1 MIVATYNG
9 VRVRCYIED
18 NGIRIH
24 RMDDAV
30 YQTCGFAQGRWVY
43 STEILDMFIGE
54 LWADEVSEVE
64 TNSVT
69 PRASAESTPC
79 DNGIDSSGQKSMPAA
94 KGASQSLHRDPECRR
109 ITGKDGGMEMG
120 ARRSGSRIFIVML
133 AILAFTLIVVG
144 TVLIATGRLCITS
157 SHRPVDRYE
166 GASGAGEAG
175 LSADLAAI
183 LAFTLIVV
191 GTVLIATGRL
201 CITSSH
207 RPVDRYEGAS
217 GAGEAG
223 LSADL
228 AAMVDADS
236 DGIADNDDVLA
247 AALAYIQTRPHY
259 KSVYYPSGYPDD
271 EHGVCTDVVA
281 IACREAGYDLQA
293 LVAADVARRPGYP
306 DDEHGV
312 CTDVVA
318 IACREAGYD
327 LQALVA
333 ADVARRPEAYA
344 IEIPDPVCTDVVAI
358 ACREAGYDLQAL
370 VAADV
375 ARRPE
380 AYAIEIPDPAIDFR
394 RTPNLRV
401 FFDAHAQR
409 LTSDARNISEWRG
422 GDIVLYEGH
431 IGIVSDRRNERGVP
445 YLIHQSG
452 PLQLR
457 YEEDKLQSYGHI
469 VGHYRLNPTCRALLS

>member
-1 MIVATYNG
+1 MGYN
-9 VRVRCYIED
+9 IED

-30 YQTCGFAQGRWVY
+30 CQMYDFAQGRWVN
-43 STEILDMFIGE
+43 SAEIMDMFIGE
-54 LWADEVSEVE
+54 LWADKVSEAE
-64 TNSVT
+64 ANSVT
-69 PRASAESTPC
+69 PRAAAESIPC
-79 DNGIDSSGQKSMPAA
+79 DNGADSSGQKSMLAA

-133 AILAFTLIVVG
+133 AILAYTLIVVG
-144 TVLIATGRLCITS
+144 AVLIATGRLCITS

-166 GASGAGEAG
+166 GASGAGDAG
-175 LSADLAAI
+175 LSADPAA
-183 LAFTLIVV
+183 T
-191 GTVLIATGRL
+191 
-201 CITSSH
+201 
-207 RPVDRYEGAS
+207 
-217 GAGEAG
+217 
-223 LSADL
+223 
-228 AAMVDADS
+228 VDADA
-236 DGIADNDDVLA
+236 DGIADNGDVLA

-293 LVAADVARRPGYP
+293 LVAADVARRP
-306 DDEHGV
+306 
-312 CTDVVA
+312 
-318 IACREAGYD
+318 
-327 LQALVA
+327 
-333 ADVARRPEAYA
+333 
-344 IEIPDPVCTDVVAI
+344 
-358 ACREAGYDLQAL
+358 
-370 VAADV
+370 
-375 ARRPE
+375 E

-394 RTPNLRV
+394 RTPNLKV

-445 YLIHQSG
+445 YLIHHSG
-452 PLQLR
+452 PFQLR

-469 VGHYRLNPTCRALLS
+469 VGHYRLDPTCFALLSQGADSHDSAT

>member
-1 MIVATYNG
+1 MGYK
-9 VRVRCYIED
+9 IED

-30 YQTCGFAQGRWVY
+30 CQMYDFAQGRWVN
-43 STEILDMFIGE
+43 SAEIMDMFIGE

-69 PRASAESTPC
+69 PRASAESIPC
-79 DNGIDSSGQKSMPAA
+79 DNGADSSGQKSMPAA

-133 AILAFTLIVVG
+133 AILALTLIAVG
-144 TVLIATGRLCITS
+144 AVRIATGRLCITS

-175 LSADLAAI
+175 LS
-183 LAFTLIVV
+183 T
-191 GTVLIATGRL
+191 
-201 CITSSH
+201 
-207 RPVDRYEGAS
+207 
-217 GAGEAG
+217 
-223 LSADL
+223 DL

-247 AALAYIQTRPHY
+247 AALVYIQTRPHY

-293 LVAADVARRPGYP
+293 LVAADVARRS
-306 DDEHGV
+306 
-312 CTDVVA
+312 
-318 IACREAGYD
+318 
-327 LQALVA
+327 
-333 ADVARRPEAYA
+333 
-344 IEIPDPVCTDVVAI
+344 
-358 ACREAGYDLQAL
+358 
-370 VAADV
+370 
-375 ARRPE
+375 E

-394 RTPNLRV
+394 RTPNLKV
-401 FFDAHAQR
+401 FFDAHEI
-409 LTSDARNISEWRG
+409 TEWRG

-431 IGIVSDRRNERGVP
+431 IGIVSDRRNDRGVP
-445 YLIHQSG
+445 YLIHHSG
-452 PLQLR
+452 PFQLR

-469 VGHYRLNPTCRALLS
+469 VGHYRLDPTCLALLSQGADSHDSAT